1 MLDTAYGTYRNGQ
14 IFLDASVS
22 VVEESRVKVTFLGK
36 ENEKGSLV
44 DIFDVLGPWE
54 DDRDTETIITDI
66 RNARSSR
73 SDICL

>member
-1 MLDTAYGTYRNGQ
+1 MSDTAYGTYRNGQ
-14 IFLDASVS
+14 VFLDVPAS

-36 ENEKGSLV
+36 KNERDSWV

-66 RNARSSR
+66 RNARISR